1 MLRKQHAAGRV
12 ASDGTA
18 ESMTATCR
26 ARAVHE
32 RMPVRNSMQLKG
44 GGRGGAPPCSALE
57 QIVVHE
63 YEKFTPKDPECTL
76 IADLSHFSRL
86 SLSSH
91 PPGRQ
96 GGKIALAP
104 TFATCDTKYSAPR
117 QRNRPPEAS
126 EVTSCVHRTLWFA
139 ANLRTKWRMGGN
151 GRCVPALPPPRL
163 ASQPLPGWTFK
174 GIGHTPPSKGTP
186 STPPSLL
193 PLVAARCAASRR
205 IHLCDGQSR
214 QGNACAKGGNQCL
227 RIDPEEANPPTYV
240 TQQRKNPPIGVA
252 SAQDSRVPGDG
263 EDLCME

>member
-1 MLRKQHAAGRV
+1 MN
-12 ASDGTA
+12 T
-18 ESMTATCR
+18 
-26 ARAVHE
+26 
-32 RMPVRNSMQLKG
+32 
-44 GGRGGAPPCSALE
+44 
-57 QIVVHE
+57 
-63 YEKFTPKDPECTL
+63 KDPECTL

-86 SLSSH
+86 SPRVH
-91 PPGRQ
+91 REDRGE
-96 GGKIALAP
+96 KIALPP

-163 ASQPLPGWTFK
+163 ATQPLPGWTFK

>member
-1 MLRKQHAAGRV
+1 M
-12 ASDGTA
+12 
-18 ESMTATCR
+18 
-26 ARAVHE
+26 
-32 RMPVRNSMQLKG
+32 
-44 GGRGGAPPCSALE
+44 
-57 QIVVHE
+57 
-63 YEKFTPKDPECTL
+63 

-86 SLSSH
+86 WLALSPRVH
-91 PPGRQ
+91 REDRGE
-96 GGKIALAP
+96 KIALAP

>member
-1 MLRKQHAAGRV
+1 MR
-12 ASDGTA
+12 
-18 ESMTATCR
+18 
-26 ARAVHE
+26 
-32 RMPVRNSMQLKG
+32 
-44 GGRGGAPPCSALE
+44 ALE
-57 QIVVHE
+57 QAV
-63 YEKFTPKDPECTL
+63 YCAAYKDPDCTL

-86 SLSSH
+86 SLSLLAST
-91 PPGRQ
+91 GKT
-96 GGKIALAP
+96 GGKKSHWPPLSRR
-104 TFATCDTKYSAPR
+104 ATQKIPSPD
-117 QRNRPPEAS
+117 NVLPPEAS